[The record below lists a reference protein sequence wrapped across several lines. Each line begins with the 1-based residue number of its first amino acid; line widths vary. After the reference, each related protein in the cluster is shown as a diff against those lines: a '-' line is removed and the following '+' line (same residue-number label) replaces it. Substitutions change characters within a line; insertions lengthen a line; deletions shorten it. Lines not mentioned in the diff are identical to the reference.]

1 MSNGAAFVQAPL
13 RQSCGRTP
21 ATRPFMALVTTVAL
35 ALAVMLGALSG
46 PAYAQKATLIPAFKG
61 GVHANAVLPNPQA
74 IVDISSHCYETAS
87 TAKDSAKIATACID
101 DKLRQIGAGVQA
113 IAFAD
118 YAPVPAA
125 IEYFTN
131 YRNASAV
138 YAVMRWADG
147 ASGWCLI
154 GKSGEAIGMWEP
166 TGVER
171 DPAFAAFA
179 QTHPNAMLWMPT
191 GRGGAPSMIERGP
204 SKHLDATDTQTHGL
218 RASAQRFISP
228 FAIKTCHACAVIG
241 EAHIGFDFDSAGHY
255 TGAHLISIAS
265 ASSNTQ

>member
-1 MSNGAAFVQAPL
+1 
-13 RQSCGRTP
+13 
-21 ATRPFMALVTTVAL
+21 MALVTTVAL

-46 PAYAQKATLIPAFKG
+46 PACAQTATLIPAFKG
-61 GVHANAVLPNPQA
+61 GVRTDAVLHDPQA
-74 IVDISSHCYETAS
+74 IIGISSHCYETAA
-87 TAKDSAKIATACID
+87 TAKDRAKAATKCID
-101 DKLRQIGAGVQA
+101 DKLKQIGAGLQA

-138 YAVMRWADG
+138 YALMRWADG

-154 GKSGEAIGMWEP
+154 GESGEAIGMWEP

-179 QTHPNAMLWMPT
+179 QKSP
-191 GRGGAPSMIERGP
+191 ERDA
-204 SKHLDATDTQTHGL
+204 LDADRPRR
-218 RASAQRFISP
+218 RAL
-228 FAIKTCHACAVIG
+228 
-241 EAHIGFDFDSAGHY
+241 DD
-255 TGAHLISIAS
+255 
-265 ASSNTQ
+265 